1 MSSIKKTS
9 SIVIVAIIITGIVFG
24 ITDQIN
30 SDDSDI
36 LEQIEFSA
44 VYLENDNVVK
54 ISFHDKSNETESGI
68 LEVLGMDVTYHK
80 EYEFDNDSVF
90 VENMYLKEIPKY
102 GWKTTPVTLEIQHSV
117 FGKIGLKI
125 EIHTP
130 DQPMSKVII
139 EQK

>member
-36 LEQIEFSA
+36 LEQIEFNA
-44 VYLENDNVVK
+44 VYLENDSVVQ
-54 ISFHDKSNETESGI
+54 ISFHDKSNETESVV
-68 LEVLGMDVTYHK
+68 LEILGMDVTYHK
-80 EYEFDNDSVF
+80 EYEFDNDSEF

-102 GWKTTPVTLEIQHSV
+102 GWKTTPVILEIQHSK
-117 FGKIGLKI
+117 FGTIGLKT
-125 EIHTP
+125 EVYELGDLKP
-130 DQPMSKVII
+130 KII
-139 EQK
+139 VEQ

>member
-36 LEQIEFSA
+36 LEQIEFNA
-44 VYLENDNVVK
+44 VYLENDSVVQ
-54 ISFHDKSNETESGI
+54 ISFHDKSNETESVV
-68 LEVLGMDVTYHK
+68 LEILGMDVTYHK
-80 EYEFDNDSVF
+80 EYEFDNDSEF

-102 GWKTTPVTLEIQHSV
+102 GWKTTPVILEIQHSK
-117 FGKIGLKI
+117 FGTIGLKTEVYELGDLKPKI
-125 EIHTP
+125 
-130 DQPMSKVII
+130 II
-139 EQK
+139 EQ

>member
-44 VYLENDNVVK
+44 VYLKNDSVVQ
-54 ISFHDKSNETESGI
+54 ISFHDKSNETESVV
-68 LEVLGMDVTYHK
+68 LEILGMDVTYHK
-80 EYEFDNDSVF
+80 EYEFDNDSEF

-102 GWKTTPVTLEIQHSV
+102 GWKTTPVILEIQHSK
-117 FGKIGLKI
+117 FGTIGLKT
-125 EIHTP
+125 EVYELGDLKP
-130 DQPMSKVII
+130 KII
-139 EQK
+139 VEQ

>member
-9 SIVIVAIIITGIVFG
+9 SIVIIVIVVAGVSLG

-80 EYEFDNDSVF
+80 EYEFDNDSEF

-102 GWKTTPVTLEIQHSV
+102 GWKTTPVTVSYTHLT
-117 FGKIGLKI
+117 LPT
-125 EIHTP
+125 TP
-130 DQPMSKVII
+130 YV
-139 EQK
+139 

>member
-9 SIVIVAIIITGIVFG
+9 SIIIIAIVVAG
-24 ITDQIN
+24 VALGAIDQIN

-80 EYEFDNDSVF
+80 EYEFDNDSEF

-102 GWKTTPVTLEIQHSV
+102 GWKTTPVILEIQHSK
-117 FGKIGLKI
+117 FGTIGLKTEVYELGDI
-125 EIHTP
+125 KPKI
-130 DQPMSKVII
+130 II
-139 EQK
+139 EQ

>member
-36 LEQIEFSA
+36 LKQIEFNA
-44 VYLENDNVVK
+44 VYLENDSVVQ
-54 ISFHDKSNETESGI
+54 ISFHDKSNETESVV
-68 LEVLGMDVTYHK
+68 LEILGMDVTYHK
-80 EYEFDNDSVF
+80 EYEFDNDSEF

-102 GWKTTPVTLEIQHSV
+102 GWKTTPVILEIQHSK
-117 FGKIGLKI
+117 FGTIGLKTEVYELGDLKPKI
-125 EIHTP
+125 
-130 DQPMSKVII
+130 II
-139 EQK
+139 EQ

>member
-9 SIVIVAIIITGIVFG
+9 SIIIIAIIVAGIALG
-24 ITDQIN
+24 AIDQIN

-68 LEVLGMDVTYHK
+68 LEVLGMYVTYPVSYTHLTLPTI
-80 EYEFDNDSVF
+80 YSV
-90 VENMYLKEIPKY
+90 
-102 GWKTTPVTLEIQHSV
+102 
-117 FGKIGLKI
+117 
-125 EIHTP
+125 
-130 DQPMSKVII
+130 
-139 EQK
+139 

>member
-44 VYLENDNVVK
+44 VYLENDSVVQ
-54 ISFHDKSNETESGI
+54 ISFHDKSNETESVV
-68 LEVLGMDVTYHK
+68 LEILGMDVTYHK
-80 EYEFDNDSVF
+80 EYEFDNDSEF

-102 GWKTTPVTLEIQHSV
+102 GWKTTPVILEIQHSK
-117 FGKIGLKI
+117 FGTIGLKTEVYELGDI
-125 EIHTP
+125 KPKI
-130 DQPMSKVII
+130 II
-139 EQK
+139 EQ